1 MAGAAAYSRRR
12 PFRRCRDGT
21 TIDIVGAVE
30 TASEKTWSE
39 NASPDRG

>member
-1 MAGAAAYSRRR
+1 MPGRH
-12 PFRRCRDGT
+12 DV
-21 TIDIVGAVE
+21 DIVGAVE